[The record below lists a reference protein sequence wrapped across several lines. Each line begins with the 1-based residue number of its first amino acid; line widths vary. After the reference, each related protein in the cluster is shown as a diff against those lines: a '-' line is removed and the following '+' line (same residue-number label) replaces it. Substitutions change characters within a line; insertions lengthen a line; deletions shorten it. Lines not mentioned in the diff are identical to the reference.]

1 MKKTIIIYFLLA
13 GVNLPAQSVVFNNM
27 YNNTIDTTSII
38 SGAFIGLDCYNN
50 DSYYHLEIV
59 NDTNILVSGQSYNH
73 WSNSSVLPNI
83 FQQNILLNMKGEI
96 LDSFYLDITSY
107 GSELPYSLNVDNDVF
122 YTGTGYRDTI
132 AGAYDLL
139 LSKFNFNNGFEWNY
153 IKDYGEYESIQSIS
167 IINKYIYA
175 ASSYYT
181 NTDNGNSV
189 ISKIDSNG
197 VLLDSILLINP
208 LQNVVKDMKV
218 YNDSTLFLVVDLT
231 NQNDNNKSKIQLI
244 SMDTSGIINWT
255 KTYFFDVNARN
266 LPRNLI
272 ISEDKQN
279 IYITGFTR
287 DLLNYNY
294 KPFVIKTDIHGN
306 VVWQKEY
313 DKVTSSETD
322 IFTAIQ
328 EAKDLNLLACG
339 TTDDSEGRSKGRLV
353 KMDSETGDIIW
364 ERLLNIDT
372 FNYFG
377 GDISYMTAYDMKTTN
392 DGSIVVCGLGAWNQD
407 DVIPTPIYNR
417 NDAWLLKADSCGFTT
432 GDYPEPN
439 IIVESIN
446 QKEKTVIIN
455 NTADRYCTAT
465 LFFGN
470 GDSTDLYA
478 YSNPRPNQ
486 FSYTYTD
493 TGTYTIKL
501 KALAGEEFRTYE
513 NIIRIYGDTATAIQ
527 EIVIENFEVNLFPNP
542 TKESLNIVFNEGI
555 VQNNTFINFE
565 IKTITGEKVLSK
577 QLKTSIQKNNLEV
590 ASLANGI
597 YYMSFYNSKNNYLG
611 TKKFVVLK

>member
-1 MKKTIIIYFLLA
+1 MKKIIIIYFLLA
-13 GVNLPAQSVVFNNM
+13 GVNLPAQSVVFNKM
-27 YNNTIDTTSII
+27 YNNTTDTSYIT

-50 DSYYHLEIV
+50 DSYFELSII
-59 NDTNILVSGQSYNH
+59 NDSLYLLSGQSYNDFNH
-73 WSNSSVLPNI
+73 SNVVPHL
-83 FQQNILLNMKGEI
+83 FQQNTIINKYGSLVDTFL
-96 LDSFYLDITSY
+96 LDIN
-107 GSELPYSLNVDNDVF
+107 YSGREQPFDNMVMNNSF
-122 YTGTGYRDTI
+122 YTGSALNDSMG
-132 AGAYDLL
+132 GNENLL
-139 LSKFNFNNGFEWNY
+139 LSKFNINNGHQWDL
-153 IKDYGEYESIQSIS
+153 IKDYGEYEQITAIEK
-167 IINKYIYA
+167 IEYHIYV
-175 ASSYYT
+175 SNVYFDGFT
-181 NTDNGNSV
+181 MNSM
-189 ISKIDSNG
+189 ILKIDTNG
-197 VLLDSILLINP
+197 SLLDSIQLINP
-208 LQNVVKDMKV
+208 LNFLISEFEIL
-218 YNDSTLFLVVDLT
+218 NDSIFLLT
-231 NQNDNNKSKIQLI
+231 ALLEDQNDNNKSKIQLI

-313 DKVTSSETD
+313 DKVTTSETD

-328 EAKDLNLLACG
+328 EAKDGHLLACG
-339 TTDDSEGRSKGRLV
+339 TTVDLSEWYSKGRLV
-353 KMDSETGDIIW
+353 KLNNETGEIIW
-364 ERLLNIDT
+364 ERLLGMDT
-372 FNYFG
+372 FSYDVADG
-377 GDISYMTAYDMKTTN
+377 ISLEKAYDMKTTN
-392 DGSIVVCGLGAWNQD
+392 DGSILVCGIGAWDQPNAA
-407 DVIPTPIYNR
+407 IWNR

-432 GDYPEPN
+432 GDCPEPN
-439 IIVESIN
+439 FIVESIN

-465 LFFGN
+465 LFYGN
-470 GDSTDLYA
+470 GDSTNLYA
-478 YSNPRPNQ
+478 YSNPRPIQ

-513 NIIRIYGDTATAIQ
+513 NTIRIYGDTATAIQ
-527 EIVIENFEVNLFPNP
+527 EIVIESFEVNLFPNP
-542 TKESLNIVFNEGI
+542 TKESLNIVFNEEL

-577 QLKTSIQKNNLEV
+577 QLKTSIQKNNLDV
-590 ASLANGI
+590 TSLANGI